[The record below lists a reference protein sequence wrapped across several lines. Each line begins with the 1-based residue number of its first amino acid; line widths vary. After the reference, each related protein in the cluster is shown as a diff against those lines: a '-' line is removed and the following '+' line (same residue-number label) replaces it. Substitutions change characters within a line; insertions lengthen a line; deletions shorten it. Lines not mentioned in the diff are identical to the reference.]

1 MRLALTACAAT
12 PELPEPAEL
21 ARPARW
27 AVQDMAKPKAALHP
41 TIERRLRLAAFG
53 ALLAQDHDLLAAVLA
68 LVPAATRRASPQWT
82 LHVRILAVAAPRTDS
97 RGAGFAVEDA
107 AVRAAFAQLLAKHRL
122 PFRAIE
128 AGDEGPVDAPFILG
142 NYLHC
147 WAWLSLFSPC
157 PVSRTDWATM
167 RRLMTG

>member
-157 PVSRTDWATM
+157 PVYRTDWATM
-167 RRLMTG
+167 RELMTG